1 MSASENGTTS
11 ATDVRLDHLESD
23 VELLKQLPS
32 DVATLST
39 TVTSL
44 NERIAHFDVRVQQ
57 LINSILAAALAFTIG
72 STSVVVALFV
82 ALK

>member
-1 MSASENGTTS
+1 VSASENGTTS

>member
-57 LINSILAAALAFTIG
+57 LINSILAAALAFTVG

>member
-1 MSASENGTTS
+1 MPSDA
-11 ATDVRLDHLESD
+11 ATDVRLDHLEND
-23 VELLKQLPS
+23 VELLRNLPS

-57 LINSILAAALAFTIG
+57 LINSILAAALAFTVG

>member
-72 STSVVVALFV
+72 STSVIVALFV

>member
-1 MSASENGTTS
+1 M
-11 ATDVRLDHLESD
+11 
-23 VELLKQLPS
+23 ELLKQLPS

-57 LINSILAAALAFTIG
+57 LINSILAAALAFTVG